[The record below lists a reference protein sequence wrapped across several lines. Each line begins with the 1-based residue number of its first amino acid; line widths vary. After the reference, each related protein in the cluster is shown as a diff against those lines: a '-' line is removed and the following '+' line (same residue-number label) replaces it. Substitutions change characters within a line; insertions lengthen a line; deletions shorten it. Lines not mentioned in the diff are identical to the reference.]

1 MKRSATILL
10 LIILSSATIASKIIA
25 PVHGTPLGSPTAL
38 PGTDPATNIF
48 PKLLQATN
56 GSIWLTWEKVVGTY
70 GQVYLMV
77 NNGFGWSGQIP
88 LVNSGGTYDDITPTL
103 AQLTNGTIILAWSR
117 GSTGSGAC
125 SSQRTYDIYTQRY
138 TNGVWSSP
146 VPLVQAAGDDLTP
159 AMARLKDG
167 RVMLVWTRC
176 TIANAGGDIYY
187 KILNNTW
194 GPESLLVGS
203 TSDEEKLPSILQA
216 NDGRVW
222 VFYSSNTGTG
232 ASNVLD
238 DVIWNGLTWTS
249 PALVTNAGVDDD
261 WSSIAQDRNQTLWL
275 FWSRNVYNG
284 TVSGVPTYQYDLFYK
299 NSTNN
304 GVSWSPEQTLAPNI
318 SSQEKQPTIVQTSSK
333 KLWIVYASDQQLGNP
348 YHTDNLYLITSD
360 VVKVHDLNAVSAA
373 LPPVLPFHRVGETMN
388 ISVTVTNLGDYTES
402 STVKCYANNT
412 LVYSKPIT
420 ITAAQTSTW
429 ILPWNSTGSLA
440 GNYLVKATVN
450 TVAGEFLTTNNS
462 VNASAPFPLTFRGDV
477 SRDGKVDIVD
487 LATVASHFGAV
498 KTKPNY
504 YPDAD
509 LNHDGVTDIVDLT
522 LVGGEF
528 GKSTML
534 HDLAILS
541 ATLPTITP
549 RSGEIVRISTVV
561 ANLGVFDESSQVTL
575 SINSVVKSSIPITI
589 ASARTTTVTFDWNST
604 GQQPGTLSVTVRV
617 NPVTSELQTTNNS
630 INSTLVLTFRGD
642 VNRDRRVDIS
652 DLSLIAGHF
661 GSVLGSPAYYS
672 EADLNRDGV
681 IDIQDMSICAS
692 DFGKTLT

>member
-232 ASNVLD
+232 ASNILN
-238 DVIWNGLTWTS
+238 DVIWNGSTWTS
-249 PALVTNAGVDDD
+249 PAQVTNAGVDDD

-360 VVKVHDLNAVSAA
+360 VVKIHDLNAVSAA
-373 LPPVLPFHRVGETMN
+373 LPPILPFHRAGETMN
-388 ISVTVTNLGDYTES
+388 ISVTVTNLGDYGES
-402 STVKCYANNT
+402 STINCYANNT
-412 LVYSKPIT
+412 LVYSKPFT
-420 ITAAQTSTW
+420 LSAAQTATW
-429 ILPWNSTGSLA
+429 LLPWNSLSYPPGI
-440 GNYLVKATVN
+440 YKIKASVN
-450 TVAGEFLTTNNS
+450 TVPGEFLTANNS
-462 VNASAPFPLTFRGDV
+462 VNASTYLPLTFRGDTN
-477 SRDGKVDIVD
+477 RDGRVDVVDFSLEGSHWGTVKGGPNWLPDTDLNRDGTIDVVD
-487 LATVASHFGAV
+487 LSM
-498 KTKPNY
+498 
-504 YPDAD
+504 
-509 LNHDGVTDIVDLT
+509 
-522 LVGGEF
+522 VGGDF
-528 GKSTML
+528 AKSITL
-534 HDLAILS
+534 HDLAIS
-541 ATLPTITP
+541 SVTLPTITP
-549 RSGEIVRISTVV
+549 RIGEIARITTNVV
-561 ANLGVFDESSQVTL
+561 NIGSFTESSQVTL
-575 SINSVVKSSIPITI
+575 SMNNVVVSTVPVTITNGNSSTIT
-589 ASARTTTVTFDWNST
+589 FNWNST
-604 GQQPGTLSVTVRV
+604 SQLAGTYLVSVRV
-617 NPVTSELQTTNNS
+617 TPVMSEFQTVNNS
-630 INSTLVLTFRGD
+630 LNLTIVITFPGD
-642 VNRDRRVDIS
+642 VNRDRVVDVV
-652 DLSLIAGHF
+652 DYTTVGAHLFATQ
-661 GSVLGSPAYYS
+661 GSPNYLP
-672 EADLNRDGV
+672 EADLNRDGS
-681 IDIQDMSICAS
+681 IDVVDLAICGS
-692 DFGKTLT
+692 DFGKSLT